1 MLYESIDREIE
12 LVNDRLYSEQLQ
24 WEFVLTKDNSLRI
37 FQPAK
42 GEFLVLRSEQ
52 TARANAEAQARAE
65 AEAEI
70 GRLKAELDAL
80 RISQKIKN
88 NRL

>member
-1 MLYESIDREIE
+1 M
-12 LVNDRLYSEQLQ
+12 
-24 WEFVLTKDNSLRI
+24 
-37 FQPAK
+37 
-42 GEFLVLRSEQ
+42 LRSEQ

-70 GRLKAELDAL
+70 ERLKAELDAL